1 MREKLEP
8 WIPAVFCAALALI
21 TTIGNLFAGP
31 DFGATSVSILFMPV
45 CFYHVGVYLIQLRN
59 ENRDMRLRLD
69 AIENPKPTTATNR
82 MT

>member
-1 MREKLEP
+1 MREKHAP

-21 TTIGNLFAGP
+21 TTIGNLVVGP
-31 DFGATSVSILFMPV
+31 GNSATSGFILFMPM
-45 CFYHVGVYLIQLRN
+45 CFYHVGVYLVQLRN

-69 AIENPKPTTATNR
+69 ALENPKPTTPPNS